1 MTFVCFYV
9 MRYVPND
16 GVSSLYGEI
25 MEYALLYDLSKHLMP
40 AKITSIENSDGSDV
54 DQAWLDVSKQ

>member
-1 MTFVCFYV
+1 

-54 DQAWLDVSKQ
+54 DQAWLDLSKQ